1 MLFYETRNSVRV
13 PVCCI
18 ICVAQI
24 IAGHDLL
31 FDSGLQ
37 FRPTSGRRKREL
49 SDKYWDAVTQE
60 LENGCT
66 CVSFD
71 LQGKPNDCV
80 CVCRRVS
87 PPPAN
92 PVLAFS
98 TARRVLT
105 LRMPS
110 RIRPLLS
117 EFLDLLLLVIQPL
130 SGISGYVSPNTLQA
144 QMQQHAAQATRLR
157 SVFDPDLIEQEIR
170 HGVFDPSGLF
180 QAIGQVLKGVSIGT
194 PQHIFK
200 FLCARLI
207 SSLCTNA
214 RSSSGGHGAGGTIVC
229 T

>member
-1 MLFYETRNSVRV
+1 M
-13 PVCCI
+13 
-18 ICVAQI
+18 
-24 IAGHDLL
+24 

-49 SDKYWDAVTQE
+49 SDKYWNAVSRE

-71 LQGKPNDCV
+71 LQGKPHDRV

-110 RIRPLLS
+110 RIRPLLI
-117 EFLDLLLLVIQPL
+117 EFLDLLLCVIQPL
-130 SGISGYVSPNTLQA
+130 SGISGYVNPSTLQA
-144 QMQQHAAQATRLR
+144 QMQQHATQAARLR

-180 QAIGQVLKGVSIGT
+180 QTIGEVLKGVQISTFYINVT
-194 PQHIFK
+194 SNLLFARLNSP
-200 FLCARLI
+200 LCA
-207 SSLCTNA
+207 NA
-214 RSSSGGHGAGGTIVC
+214 RSSG
-229 T
+229 